1 MILSGR
7 PGEDHRNGHDRST
20 PKGVRALENK
30 NKLYYILHF
39 SLGSARCKTQASL
52 VQTPEIYFAHFIKK
66 KKKHG
71 KIMHWLTEIKGK

>member
-1 MILSGR
+1 MALRADLEKITEMDMTG
-7 PGEDHRNGHDRST
+7 ST
-20 PKGVRALENK
+20 KGVRALENK

-66 KKKHG
+66 KTKHG
-71 KIMHWLTEIKGK
+71 DFMHWLTEIKGK